1 MRRRDALSL
10 LGLATSFFASTRALA
25 DAVSPDTAA
34 ADIVSIDVAGSVIV
48 LQMGRR
54 ERRARFTPLTRVTV
68 GGAMAA
74 VSDLRPGMR
83 VIVRFASSE
92 TGREGTTLVS
102 IDVPSRR

>member
-1 MRRRDALSL
+1 MRRRDVLVVLALAAN
-10 LGLATSFFASTRALA
+10 LAIGSRVRA
-25 DAVSPDTAA
+25 DAVPPDTEA

-54 ERRARFTPLTRVTV
+54 ERRARFTQLTRVTV

>member
-1 MRRRDALSL
+1 MRRRDVLFVLAL
-10 LGLATSFFASTRALA
+10 GASSALTQRALA
-25 DAVSPDTAA
+25 DAIPPDTEA
-34 ADIVSIDVAGSVIV
+34 ADIVSIDMAGSVIV
-48 LQMGRR
+48 LRLGRR
-54 ERRARFTPLTRVTV
+54 ERRARFTQLTRVTV

-83 VIVRFASSE
+83 VIVRFAASE

>member
-10 LGLATSFFASTRALA
+10 IGLAASCFVSTRALA
-25 DAVSPDTAA
+25 DAIPPDTGA

-48 LQMGRR
+48 LRMGRR
-54 ERRARFTPLTRVTV
+54 ERRARFTQLTRVTV

-83 VIVRFASSE
+83 VVVRFAASE
-92 TGREGTTLVS
+92 TGRESTTLVS